1 MNRNFRKISPIALGV
16 ALFCGQGL
24 QPSLVMAASLGD
36 SPVNLGELAP
46 SIPTDPSIP
55 GETKAGALG
64 GCPTDALKI
73 NSSSPSA
80 NPAGAV
86 PGTTSSLPPSSLAY
100 QSASVPAPAIS
111 SSSAAG
117 STLIAQLIPDENCCE
132 FGGTAD
138 CELGGVPPV
147 GGAAIAGFPFAALAG
162 LLPLAAIPFIGGGGD
177 NGGDVTPP
185 PPPPPPVPESSSTG
199 AIVAGV
205 GLFGLWFSR
214 RFRSGQSPT
223 V

>member
-1 MNRNFRKISPIALGV
+1 M
-16 ALFCGQGL
+16 
-24 QPSLVMAASLGD
+24 
-36 SPVNLGELAP
+36 
-46 SIPTDPSIP
+46 
-55 GETKAGALG
+55 
-64 GCPTDALKI
+64 
-73 NSSSPSA
+73 
-80 NPAGAV
+80 
-86 PGTTSSLPPSSLAY
+86 
-100 QSASVPAPAIS
+100 
-111 SSSAAG
+111 
-117 STLIAQLIPDENCCE
+117 IAQLIPDENCCE

-138 CELGGVPPV
+138 CELGGVPPI

-185 PPPPPPVPESSSTG
+185 VAPPPPPPPVPESSSTG
-199 AIVAGV
+199 AIVAGI